1 MAPVVLLAVIAVLV
15 FGYSLVSRAM
25 ERSIVSAPMLF
36 TGIGILLGSAGF
48 GLFDYPSLSTGAV
61 GTLAEATLLL
71 VLFTDAIRID
81 ARRLRTESQLP
92 LRLLGMGLPLTV
104 LAGTGVALLVFKS
117 YDLATALVLASI
129 LTPTDA
135 ALGKPV
141 VTSDAVPVSIRQT
154 INVESGLNDGIM
166 LPVVTA
172 AVLLLAE
179 EAGLEERGFVSLL
192 ATEIGFGVIVG
203 LSIGWLGGKAL
214 EWAVSRRMVE
224 GVMRQLGTMA
234 IGVAAY
240 ALADLVG
247 GNGFVAAFVAGIGFG
262 IAARNHCEGAYD
274 FAADEGELLTLITF
288 FLFGLIVVEDAT
300 SNFSWATIGYAIL
313 SLTLIRMI
321 PVAIS
326 LIGSG
331 VRTPTKLFI
340 GWFGPRGLA
349 SILFG
354 VFLLEETGVPI
365 ADSIFAVVVWTVLIS
380 IVAHGMSAMVL
391 SGKYGAWYRRSGPD
405 DMVESA
411 EVFSHPTR

>member
-1 MAPVVLLAVIAVLV
+1 MVLLAVIAVLV
-15 FGYSLVSRAM
+15 FAYSLASRAM
-25 ERSIVSAPMLF
+25 ERSVVSAPMLF
-36 TGIGILLGSAGF
+36 AGAGILLGSAGA
-48 GLFDYPSLSTGAV
+48 GLIEYPSLGTGAV
-61 GTLAEATLLL
+61 GGFAEATLLL

-81 ARRLRTESQLP
+81 ARRLRTEARLP
-92 LRLLGMGLPLTV
+92 LRLLGIGLPLTII
-104 LAGTGVALLVFKS
+104 AGTAVALLVFKS
-117 YDLATALVLASI
+117 YDLAAALVLASI

-141 VTSDAVPVSIRQT
+141 VISEEVPVSIRQT

-166 LPVVTA
+166 LPVITA
-172 AVLLLAE
+172 AVILLEE
-179 EAGLEERGFVSLL
+179 EAGLEDRGFISLL
-192 ATEIGFGVIVG
+192 ATEIGFGVAVG
-203 LSIGWLGGKAL
+203 LAIGWLGGKAL

-240 ALADLVG
+240 ALAPMIG

-262 IAARNHCEGAYD
+262 IAAREHCEGAYD

-288 FLFGLIVVEDAT
+288 FLFGLIVVEDAIT
-300 SNFSWATIGYAIL
+300 NFSWASIGYAVL
-313 SLTLIRMI
+313 SLTVIRMI
-321 PVAIS
+321 PVAIA

-354 VFLLEETGVPI
+354 VFLLEESGVPI
-365 ADSIFAVVVWTVLIS
+365 ADSIFSVVVWTVMIS

-391 SGKYGAWYRRSGPD
+391 SREYGAWYRRSGPA
-405 DMVESA
+405 DMIESA
-411 EVFSHPTR
+411 EVFAHPTR